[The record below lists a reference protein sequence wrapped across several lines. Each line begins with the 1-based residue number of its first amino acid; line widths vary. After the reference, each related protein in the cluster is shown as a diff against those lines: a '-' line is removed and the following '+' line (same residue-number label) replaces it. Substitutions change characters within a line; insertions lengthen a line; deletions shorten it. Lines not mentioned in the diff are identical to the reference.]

1 MQGGGQPGGL
11 EKAVWTSPLPQLC
24 WSTDRVHLLAK
35 EIADAPTFSPVR
47 RKWPSPVGPCGSLA
61 VAMETTAARECSA
74 QTRQLWWAPA
84 DYAAADNDAEGQDPL
99 RGALESGKTVL
110 ANVLTESSDITEYS
124 PTQGVR
130 FESCWPALMK
140 DAHGVVIVFSAD
152 IPSHRKE
159 MEMWY
164 SCFVQQQLLQ
174 DTQCMLIAH
183 HKPGSGDDKGS
194 RSLSVL
200 QVKFLDQQQ
209 SALSRKCES
218 SGPTQ
223 ICGSRNSW
231 SRAQQSVG

>member
-1 MQGGGQPGGL
+1 
-11 EKAVWTSPLPQLC
+11 
-24 WSTDRVHLLAK
+24 
-35 EIADAPTFSPVR
+35 
-47 RKWPSPVGPCGSLA
+47 
-61 VAMETTAARECSA
+61 METTAARECSA
-74 QTRQLWWAPA
+74 RTRQLWWAPA
-84 DYAAADNDAEGQDPL
+84 DYAAADSDAEGQDPL

-140 DAHGVVIVFSAD
+140 DAHRVVIVFSAD

-164 SCFVQQQLLQ
+164 SCFVQQQSLQ

-194 RSLSVL
+194 RSLSAVL
-200 QVKFLDQQQ
+200 RVKFLDQQQ